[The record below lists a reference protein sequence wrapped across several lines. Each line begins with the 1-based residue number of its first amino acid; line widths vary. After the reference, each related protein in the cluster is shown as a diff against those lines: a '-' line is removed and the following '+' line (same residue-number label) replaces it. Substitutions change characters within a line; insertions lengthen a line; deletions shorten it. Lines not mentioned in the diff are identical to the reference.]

1 MKALFLVVAVAVLSV
16 GQPAGGP
23 IAGSWAAEFEGR
35 TFIRLELKTVN
46 SVLTGG
52 ISIGNF
58 EVDAQGAVKRA
69 DDAPR
74 QLTPIFDVR
83 LRGSNMTFSRKDVD
97 DTDQFSL
104 RLLDTGDADL
114 QFLLKD
120 EDREALAA
128 SGVPIPKPIRLS
140 KAG

>member
-1 MKALFLVVAVAVLSV
+1 MKALFLVVAIAALSV
-16 GQPAGGP
+16 GQPAGGS

-46 SVLTGG
+46 GALTGG
-52 ISIGNF
+52 LSIGNF
-58 EVDAQGAVKRA
+58 EVDAQGVVKRA
-69 DDAPR
+69 SDAPR
-74 QLTPIFDVR
+74 KLTPIFDVT

-97 DTDQFSL
+97 DTDQFVL

-114 QFLLKD
+114 QFLLND

-128 SGVPIPKPIRLS
+128 SGVPIPKPIRLTR
-140 KAG
+140 GG

>member
-16 GQPAGGP
+16 GQPARGP

-74 QLTPIFDVR
+74 QLTPIFDVT
-83 LRGSNMTFSRKDVD
+83 LRGSNLTFSRKNVD

-120 EDREALAA
+120 EDREELAA